1 MFIIK
6 SFNSSEALL
15 IFSVA
20 FLTAFLTTFDRIQ
33 EINMIIKKKY
43 DIFRPP
49 ETALGRKQ
57 PARDHCPRG
66 AGIGNINL
74 DTGYCCNIGFVV
86 LDLAP
91 L

>member
-1 MFIIK
+1 
-6 SFNSSEALL
+6 
-15 IFSVA
+15 
-20 FLTAFLTTFDRIQ
+20 
-33 EINMIIKKKY
+33 MIIKKKY